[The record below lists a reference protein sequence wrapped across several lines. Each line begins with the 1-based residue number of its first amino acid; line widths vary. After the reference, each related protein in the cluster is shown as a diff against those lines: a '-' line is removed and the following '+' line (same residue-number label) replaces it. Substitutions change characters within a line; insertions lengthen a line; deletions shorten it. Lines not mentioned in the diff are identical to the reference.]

1 MKRLRYKLKQN
12 YNVKRMI
19 NMKIK
24 FAIYFILGIL
34 IYLPEVSNAQLERE
48 RVITTTPVE
57 DTFLATRNVGI
68 STVANPSGKDLHY
81 SILHTFGLVDG
92 GIDRFFGL
100 DDGANTRIGF
110 IYGITDRISVG
121 LGRMTFQKVVDIST
135 KINLLRQSSDGAVPL
150 SIALKGDVGISTL
163 SGVGLEFSDRL
174 SYFTSVMVAKKF
186 NGFSLQVTPMYS
198 HFNRMPGEGQ
208 KDLFGL
214 GVLLNVPLN
223 ERFALSG
230 EYLPV
235 FGDRNP
241 GTEDAMALSLNI
253 NTGGHVF
260 QIFFAS
266 SQWHNEQFIMANN
279 RDRFWE
285 GDFRFGFNIHRVFGL
300 GGR

>member
-1 MKRLRYKLKQN
+1 MNNMKLKS
-12 YNVKRMI
+12 I
-19 NMKIK
+19 L
-24 FAIYFILGIL
+24 FITIFL
-34 IYLPEVSNAQLERE
+34 IPALCWAQLERE
-48 RVITTTPVE
+48 RVVTSTPIE
-57 DTFLATRNVGI
+57 DTFWAGKNVGI
-68 STVANPSGKDLHY
+68 STIVNPSGNDLN
-81 SILHTFGLVDG
+81 SSVLHTFGLIDG

-100 DDGANTRIGF
+100 DDGANTRLGLV
-110 IYGITDRISVG
+110 YGVTDRVSLG
-121 LGRMTFQKVVDIST
+121 LGRMTFRKVVDIST
-135 KINLLRQSSDGAVPL
+135 KINIIRQTTDGSVPV
-150 SIALKGDVGISTL
+150 SIGMKGATGISTL
-163 SGVGLEFSDRL
+163 SGIGLEFSERL
-174 SYFTSVMVAKKF
+174 SYFTSLMIARKF
-186 NGFSLQVTPMYS
+186 NGFSLQLSPMYS
-198 HFNRMPGEGQ
+198 HFNRVAGEGQ

-223 ERFALSG
+223 DRFALSG

-241 GTEDAMALSLNI
+241 GTEDAMAIALNI

>member
-1 MKRLRYKLKQN
+1 MKPSCIIFLIIGLL
-12 YNVKRMI
+12 VSLP
-19 NMKIK
+19 
-24 FAIYFILGIL
+24 AIC
-34 IYLPEVSNAQLERE
+34 NAQLERE
-48 RVITTTPVE
+48 RVVTSSPVE
-57 DTFLATRNVGI
+57 DTFWATKNVGI
-68 STVANPSGKDLHY
+68 STIVNPSGNDLH
-81 SILHTFGLVDG
+81 SSVLHTFGLVDG

-100 DDGANTRIGF
+100 DDGANTRLGL
-110 IYGITDRISVG
+110 IYGITDRVSIG

-135 KINLLRQSSDGAVPL
+135 KINLLRQTTDRSVPL
-150 SIALKGDVGISTL
+150 SIAVKGATGISTL
-163 SGVGLEFSDRL
+163 SGLGLEFSDRL
-174 SYFTSVMVAKKF
+174 SFFTSVMIAKKF
-186 NGFSLQVTPMYS
+186 NGFSLQVSPMYS
-198 HFNRMPGEGQ
+198 HFNRTPGQAQE
-208 KDLFGL
+208 DLLGL
-214 GVLLNVPLN
+214 GVLLNVELN

-241 GTEDAMALSLNI
+241 GTDDAMALALNI